1 MKKITLALLCVI
13 VATGILRAQDM
24 PTSFNHSQVSR
35 DVPTEMMPT
44 LDVATLMAEDEM
56 NMTDKVGPYKFGENM
71 QVDLDLGNCGRWEE
85 LKKGR
90 LWRVGIRSAESFS
103 LNFIFNDLF
112 IPQGGTVHLYNADRT
127 EVLGPYTGA
136 DNREDR
142 GFATFPIPG
151 ELVFIEYYEPYAVL
165 GQGSISIETVTH
177 AYRDIFT
184 YYSSARV
191 EAAIRE
197 DVTEKERVEKAEER
211 IQEGI
216 IRATEDEVERLTG
229 KRVRFEEEDAGRKEQ
244 RTSGSASSSDA
255 TGSPSGVAS
264 RTAAAGDAEKEP
276 IPEPTPEPVVMTN
289 EEAENLGR
297 KLKREDREEEEV
309 ARKQKGRRS
318 VRGTDENISEIED
331 LMMKRT
337 QMPSETKRCV

>member
-184 YYSSARV
+184 YYSSARGGGSGACNNNV
-191 EAAIRE
+191 NCPVGDNWQDDKRSVAI
-197 DVTEKERVEKAEER
+197 
-211 IQEGI
+211 I
-216 IRATEDEVERLTG
+216 IVGGSGSCTGAMVNNTAQDGTPYFLTANHCLG
-229 KRVRFEEEDAGRKEQ
+229 GSTSNWNFKFDYESPGCSDAGAPNLNSGFIINGATLRAKQQ
-244 RTSGSASSSDA
+244 R
-255 TGSPSGVAS
+255 V
-264 RTAAAGDAEKEP
+264 
-276 IPEPTPEPVVMTN
+276 
-289 EEAENLGR
+289 
-297 KLKREDREEEEV
+297 
-309 ARKQKGRRS
+309 
-318 VRGTDENISEIED
+318 
-331 LMMKRT
+331 
-337 QMPSETKRCV
+337 